1 MANLVKVTA
10 VSSSTATSIYVGVA
24 AIERVDPIAVSLPS
38 STPGGPGPSGSR
50 ITLMNG
56 GTIQVEE
63 TPDAIATAAG

>member
-1 MANLVKVTA
+1 MANTVKVT
-10 VSSSTATSIYVGVA
+10 VVMGSKATPIYVGVA
-24 AIERVDPIAVSLPS
+24 AIERVDPFAGSPPPHGAPVPA
-38 STPGGPGPSGSR
+38 ST